1 MFSVDVSPDM
11 NMYTLLVNQAYDSSF
26 ALCEFIDNAIH
37 AHLISK
43 KMSPLNIN
51 LDFYSNEN
59 LESNMRNKI
68 VIRDNGPGI
77 NRTLLEK
84 ALKPASKPVTKGLSE
99 FGIGMKAAAV
109 WFADEWQIKTH
120 PLKDNNQYTCNF
132 NLNELLQKQ
141 QSQITVFDNICS
153 DSWTGTEIILIGVRR
168 DISQERYQAITDDIT
183 HIYQRFIYG
192 DNPQV
197 IITSSYNGSPKT
209 LSFTP
214 FSPLTLRSPKH
225 VKKGNTVTAVGP
237 EHLWKVP
244 VDFQYL
250 GERIH
255 GFIEIKETGSYINNP
270 GLVMFRHDRVI
281 CGIPTKKY
289 LPPRLF
295 KTSNKHR
302 ALRVYGELNLD
313 SSPVSYTKDRF
324 TFDNDEFCD
333 ALIEATQ
340 GLNELLSQADAY
352 RANIN
357 TPSSPT
363 STTPIHVPAPTQT
376 PPPIQ
381 TPPTSSAVP
390 VPTPGLTPYP
400 SVTPYNPPAPTKI
413 QRSSAVEIKLIELNS
428 QKLCRIYH
436 SLCTVSCAEHA
447 VLVFVGAWSFFET
460 MAKLLGASSNINFPD
475 FFKNM
480 MDKWQFNREDK
491 KSAGSSLA
499 KIHEEGNLNKHDSI
513 SFNTNAAQLVIHFQ
527 VLEKLIIRSV
537 DEIIKVKCS

>member
-1 MFSVDVSPDM
+1 
-11 NMYTLLVNQAYDSSF
+11 
-26 ALCEFIDNAIH
+26 
-37 AHLISK
+37 
-43 KMSPLNIN
+43 LNIN

-59 LESNMRNKI
+59 LDSNMRNKI
-68 VIRDNGPGI
+68 IIRDNGPGI

-109 WFADEWQIKTH
+109 WFADEWQIKTR

-141 QSQITVFDNICS
+141 QSQITVFDNMSS
-153 DSWTGTEIILIGVRR
+153 DSWTGTEIILTGVRR

-183 HIYQRFIYG
+183 QIYQRFIHG
-192 DNPQV
+192 DNPRV
-197 IITSSYNGSPKT
+197 IITSSYNGSPKK
-209 LSFTP
+209 LSFAP

-237 EHLWKVP
+237 EKLWRVP
-244 VDFQYL
+244 VNFQYL

-313 SSPVSYTKDRF
+313 TSPVSYTKDRF

-333 ALIEATQ
+333 VLIEATQ

-357 TPSSPT
+357 ASSSTTSPT
-363 STTPIHVPAPTQT
+363 PTHVQPSTQT
-376 PPPIQ
+376 PPSIQ
-381 TPPTSSAVP
+381 TPPSPSVGLAP
-390 VPTPGLTPYP
+390 APTPALGLTPHP
-400 SVTPYNPPAPTKI
+400 SVTPYNPPTPTKI
-413 QRSSAVEIKLIELNS
+413 QRSSAVEIKLAELNS
-428 QKLCRIYH
+428 QK
-436 SLCTVSCAEHA
+436 
-447 VLVFVGAWSFFET
+447 T
-460 MAKLLGASSNINFPD
+460 MPN
-475 FFKNM
+475 
-480 MDKWQFNREDK
+480 
-491 KSAGSSLA
+491 
-499 KIHEEGNLNKHDSI
+499 I
-513 SFNTNAAQLVIHFQ
+513 SFSMYRFW
-527 VLEKLIIRSV
+527 
-537 DEIIKVKCS
+537 C